1 LHKDS
6 GKVIIQREIEPK
18 QYRVSDSPGAE
29 GAYPTQLE
37 VPNICSST
45 FITYEDHMK
54 RILISLMLITTLLSA
69 LACERR
75 GGPGAGGSTG
85 TIVVGYYGDLSGRTS
100 NFGQSTKAGVEMA
113 ADEINKAGGIDGRQI
128 QILSEDDEGRP
139 EKAATVVTKLIDQ
152 DRVVALLGEVAS
164 GNTLAAAPK
173 AQSSKVPMISPSST
187 NPAVTQVGE
196 YISRVCFIDPFQ
208 GDVMAKFA
216 ANTLKAKKAAIML
229 DFNSPYSRGL
239 TEFFEASFKKLGGEI
254 VNKQAYTQG
263 DRDYKGQ
270 LTAIRSANP
279 DVIYVPGYYGEVG
292 VIAKQAKQL
301 DIKVPLLGGD
311 GWDST
316 QLWDLGGDSLNGDYI
331 SNHYS
336 VDDPSPAIQKFV
348 AAYKA
353 RNGNVPDALAAL
365 GYDAM
370 MVLADAIKRAGSTE
384 GAKLKD
390 AINATKGFA
399 GVTGV
404 ITIDSNRNAVKPAV
418 VLRLKDRK
426 YEYVETIYPEGMTPP
441 AGAPAASPAAPAA
454 ASPAAALPAS
464 SPAAGTKPAPES
476 SKPASS
482 PH

>member
-1 LHKDS
+1 
-6 GKVIIQREIEPK
+6 
-18 QYRVSDSPGAE
+18 
-29 GAYPTQLE
+29 
-37 VPNICSST
+37 
-45 FITYEDHMK
+45 MK
-54 RILISLMLITTLLSA
+54 RLLLSLGLIA
-69 LACERR
+69 SLLFAFACERK
-75 GGPGAGGSTG
+75 GGSGAGGNSG

-100 NFGQSTKAGVEMA
+100 NFGQSTKNGVEMA
-113 ADEINKAGGIDGRQI
+113 ADEINKAGGISGRQI

-173 AQSSKVPMISPSST
+173 AQAAKVPMISPSST
-187 NPAVTQVGE
+187 NPAVTQVGD

-208 GDVMAKFA
+208 GAVMAKFA

-239 TEFFEASFKKLGGEI
+239 TEFFESSFNKLGGEI
-254 VNKQAYTQG
+254 VDKQSYTQG

-270 LTAIRSANP
+270 LTAIRSKNP

-301 DIKVPLLGGD
+301 DIKAPMLGGD
-311 GWDST
+311 GWDSV
-316 QLWDLGGDSLNGDYI
+316 QLWDLGGDALNGDYI

-353 RNGNVPDALAAL
+353 RYGNVPDALAAL

-370 MVLADAIKRAGSTE
+370 KVLADSIQRAGTTE
-384 GAKLKD
+384 GPKLKE
-390 AINATKGFA
+390 AIAATKNFV
-399 GVTGV
+399 GVTG
-404 ITIDSNRNAVKPAV
+404 TISLDQERNAVKPAV
-418 VLRLKDRK
+418 VLKLQDKK
-426 YEYVETIYPEGMTPP
+426 YIYVETIYPEGMTPP
-441 AGAPAASPAAPAA
+441 TSASPVAA
-454 ASPAAALPAS
+454 APAS
-464 SPAAGTKPAPES
+464 SPVSATSPTAQAKKPATANVAPE
-476 SKPASS
+476 
-482 PH
+482 